1 MVILLLIVTAL
12 LWGTTP
18 IIEKIG
24 LAKVDPLIG
33 VTIRSAIVTVGLFIL
48 TFLLGKGKA
57 LMEVDGKG
65 FLIFGTSG
73 VMAGLLGMWTYYTA
87 LKIGPTSKIVP
98 ISACYPLITAI
109 LSVLILKEGL
119 TLLRVI
125 GTTLIVIGIW
135 LVK

>member
-1 MVILLLIVTAL
+1 MVIFLLIVTTL

-24 LAKVDPLIG
+24 LARVDPFIG
-33 VTIRSAIVTVGLFIL
+33 VTIRSTIVTIALLML
-48 TFLLGKGKA
+48 TFLLGKGRA
-57 LMEVDGKG
+57 LIELEGRSI
-65 FLIFGTSG
+65 FIFGLSG
-73 VMAGLLGMWTYYTA
+73 LMAGLLGMWTYYTA
-87 LKIGPTSKIVP
+87 LKIGSTSKIVP

>member
-1 MVILLLIVTAL
+1 MVIFLLIVTTL

-24 LAKVDPLIG
+24 LARVDPFIG
-33 VTIRSAIVTVGLFIL
+33 VTIRSTIVTIALLML
-48 TFLLGKGKA
+48 TFLLGKGRA
-57 LMEVDGKG
+57 LIELEGRSI
-65 FLIFGTSG
+65 FIFGLSG
-73 VMAGLLGMWTYYTA
+73 LMAGLLGMWTYYTV